1 MTRRLEARYLQC
13 AARIHAALRDTI
25 ARRVIPSGRLSTV
38 ERVACAALL
47 ATALVSVS
55 GWWTTLSRVAG
66 GADSYGYVS
75 ESQLLRHGSLID
87 RPAADVLLPFD
98 RPYALAVA
106 APLGYTASLS
116 ADGIVPIYPAGLPAL
131 MALATL
137 VAGPDGPFYVAPIMG
152 VIGLLIA
159 FLLSR
164 TWFDVLTSCLAV
176 TFIAWNPLYVAY
188 AKQPMSDVP
197 AAVALMAAVWLV
209 MRRQSSPMTAGL
221 VAGAAFLIRPA
232 LAGGC
237 AVLGPAALYRCGPRG
252 ALRYGA
258 TFAPAVLL
266 QAVLHQVLYGHP
278 LQSGYGS
285 PATLFSWKMLPTNV
299 VIYGHWLVL
308 SHGIVWTAALAAGL
322 ALTRPRAPR
331 IGAAALFVSVALP
344 YLLYFEFDHWETL
357 RFVLPGLLVLTIVAA
372 SGVTRTFERWGSWV
386 AVAGVVVC
394 GAGVAYEANRWLE
407 RHGTWR
413 LAQVEEKYP
422 LLARWIAQSTA
433 PDAVVMAFQHS
444 GSIRYYA
451 GRQTIRWDALRSEDL
466 IPAVRHF
473 QARGVS
479 VFAVLEGVEL
489 GQFQDRFRSEL
500 DRVDLLPAGQAR
512 GVIVVELRVRA
523 SG

>member
-209 MRRQSSPMTAGL
+209 MRRQSRPMTAGL

-237 AVLGPAALYRCGPRG
+237 AVLGLAALYRCGPRG

-308 SHGIVWTAALAAGL
+308 SH
-322 ALTRPRAPR
+322 
-331 IGAAALFVSVALP
+331 
-344 YLLYFEFDHWETL
+344 WETL

-394 GAGVAYEANRWLE
+394 GAGVAYEASRWLE